1 MHTIIGSKR
10 SIWHSQHGIQT
21 LDNNGTDR
29 DCDAGFS
36 DILSHEKPTE
46 HAAYSYKKTID
57 QRSKTTFCIRVA
69 NKTHIIITYMPIPYG
84 KWVHSTYFTTIVIRS
99 M

>member
-1 MHTIIGSKR
+1 
-10 SIWHSQHGIQT
+10 

-57 QRSKTTFCIRVA
+57 QRSKTTFSIRVA
-69 NKTHIIITYMPIPYG
+69 KQNTYHYYIYAYSIRKMGAFNIFYYDCNKINVGRLIFPLRECLPSRG
-84 KWVHSTYFTTIVIRS
+84 KVG
-99 M
+99 